1 MTWCA
6 SYAPSGGETFS
17 VPTTVQGQASPPN
30 AVSPVTPDGPLP
42 EALHLF
48 ASTVEGATSP
58 LSFAFQLAAADGSSP
73 QGWFVCTIEP
83 VPDDDDDDDDEAT
96 AYCQQTFKAADN
108 TTIVYNLVLD
118 LDDDDDN
125 DLDQCNVKA
134 VAAVGMALPANPDA
148 VLDLGDV
155 RRGPYTW
162 WVKTCSGAD
171 DHDSDDDGADD
182 DDGGAAT
189 DDGADDDDGG
199 GGKTG
204 LFRETAF

>member
-42 EALHLF
+42 EALTLF
-48 ASTVEGATSP
+48 TSPVEGPTVVGTNP

-73 QGWFVCTIEP
+73 QGWFVCTVEA
-83 VPDDDDDDDDEAT
+83 VPDDYDDDDGGAFPRGGLPAWLFDDDEAT

-134 VAAVGMALPANPDA
+134 VAAVGMALPSSS
-148 VLDLGDV
+148 GDSATQ
-155 RRGPYTW
+155 GPYTW
-162 WVKTCSGAD
+162 WVKTCSRAD
-171 DHDSDDDGADD
+171 DDSDDDNDD
-182 DDGGAAT
+182 NNDDN
-189 DDGADDDDGG
+189 DDNNSED
-199 GGKTG
+199 
-204 LFRETAF
+204 

>member
-42 EALHLF
+42 EALTLF

-83 VPDDDDDDDDEAT
+83 VPDDDDFDDDEAT

-134 VAAVGMALPANPDA
+134 VAAVGMALPSSS
-148 VLDLGDV
+148 GDSATQ
-155 RRGPYTW
+155 GPYTW

-171 DHDSDDDGADD
+171 DDSDDDNDD
-182 DDGGAAT
+182 NNDDN
-189 DDGADDDDGG
+189 DDNNDDNDDNNS
-199 GGKTG
+199 
-204 LFRETAF
+204 ED